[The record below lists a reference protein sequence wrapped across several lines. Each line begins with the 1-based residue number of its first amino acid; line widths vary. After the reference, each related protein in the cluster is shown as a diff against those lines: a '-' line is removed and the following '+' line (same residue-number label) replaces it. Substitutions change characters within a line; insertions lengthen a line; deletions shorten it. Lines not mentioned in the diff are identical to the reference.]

1 VKGQNPGDI
10 HAAQEQFLGAGMT
23 VDGTGALCADQM
35 ARDCDARSSRP
46 CASMVASVTVSA
58 KINTSARS
66 ACAEVFT

>member
-1 VKGQNPGDI
+1 
-10 HAAQEQFLGAGMT
+10 MT
-23 VDGTGALCADQM
+23 VDATGALCADQM

-66 ACAEVFT
+66 ACTEVYT